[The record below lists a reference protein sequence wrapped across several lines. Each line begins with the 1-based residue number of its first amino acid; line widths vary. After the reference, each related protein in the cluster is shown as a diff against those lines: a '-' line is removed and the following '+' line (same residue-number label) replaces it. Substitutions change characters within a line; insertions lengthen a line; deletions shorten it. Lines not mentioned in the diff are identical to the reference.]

1 MTPAASASRGT
12 SHAASPRLTADERRA
27 DIIEAAVKAFAQ
39 GGLDGTSTDDIAR
52 IAGVSQ
58 PYLFRLFGTKREL
71 FLAAVGR
78 CFDRIGDAFDIA
90 ASRDEPLG
98 PEDFPLGM
106 PANAGRYPPVL
117 QAMGHAY
124 KELVRDPTLLR
135 LQLHAFAACG
145 DPEVRTYVRDRFA
158 GLVEHVAA
166 LSGTDRDALR
176 GFFAEGMLLNI
187 ASATEMTAG
196 HPAWSLMCDGGPV

>member
-1 MTPAASASRGT
+1 MTSVSTTTRTPEPLST
-12 SHAASPRLTADERRA
+12 HRLTADERRA
-27 DIIEAAVKAFAQ
+27 EIVEAAVKAFAQ
-39 GGLDGTSTDDIAR
+39 GGFDGTSTDDIAR

-78 CFDRIGDAFDIA
+78 CFDRIGEAFDA
-90 ASRDEPLG
+90 AAAQDAALA

-106 PANAGRYPPVL
+106 PANALHYPPVL
-117 QAMGHAY
+117 QSMGHAY
-124 KELVRDPTLLR
+124 KELVRDQTLLR

-145 DPEVRTYVRDRFA
+145 DPDVRAYVRDRFA
-158 GLVEHVAA
+158 GLVERVAA

-176 GFFAEGMLLNI
+176 GFFAEGMLLNV
-187 ASATEMTAG
+187 AMATEMTAG
-196 HPAWSLMCDGGPV
+196 HPTWVLLCDGGRD